1 MKEQLIE
8 AAQPYVV
15 TIVTALIGLLA
26 TIATSAL
33 KKAQQKATEY
43 YVSNTSVKDREF
55 LHKVG
60 VEAVAYAESVFKD
73 FEGDKKLQE
82 AIDYVIGRLRVM
94 GLNVTEQE
102 IRAVIEKAVQDYN
115 ANTKKS
121 A

>member
-8 AAQPYVV
+8 AAQPYV
-15 TIVTALIGLLA
+15 TSIVMAFIALLA
-26 TIATSAL
+26 TIATGAI
-33 KKAQQKATEY
+33 KKAQKKAEQY
-43 YVSNTSVKDREF
+43 YVANTSVKDREF
-55 LHKVG
+55 LHKIG

-94 GLNVTEQE
+94 GINVTEQE

-115 ANTKKS
+115 ANAKKS

>member
-1 MKEQLIE
+1 M
-8 AAQPYVV
+8 
-15 TIVTALIGLLA
+15 
-26 TIATSAL
+26 
-33 KKAQQKATEY
+33 
-43 YVSNTSVKDREF
+43 
-55 LHKVG
+55 
-60 VEAVAYAESVFKD
+60 FKD

-115 ANTKKS
+115 ANAKKS